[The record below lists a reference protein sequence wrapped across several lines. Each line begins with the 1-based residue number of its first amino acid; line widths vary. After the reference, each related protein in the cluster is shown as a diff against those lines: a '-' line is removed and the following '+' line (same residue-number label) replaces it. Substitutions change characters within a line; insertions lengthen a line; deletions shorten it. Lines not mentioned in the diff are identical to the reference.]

1 MSFYGQKAVVLDN
14 GSGMCKAGFAG
25 ENNPRSVFP
34 ALIGRPKHPPAML
47 LGYEPT
53 DFYIGN
59 SARNMRGILSLKYPI
74 EHGIVTDWNDMEKV
88 WWHAFV
94 NELRV
99 KPDEH
104 PMLLTEAP
112 LNPKANR
119 EKMAEIL
126 FESFQIPA
134 IHVDIQSILALYA
147 SGRTTGT
154 VIDIGDGV
162 THIVPICEG
171 YTFPHAIT
179 RVNLAGRDLT
189 DHLVRI
195 LTERGFMVR
204 TSAEKDIAR
213 EIKEKL
219 CYVAL
224 NFDKELALA
233 NDEEYSSVF
242 ERSYRLPD
250 GQLLNISSERFRAP
264 EAIFQPSMVGSEADG
279 VHVNLYKCITKCDI
293 DMRRELYGNIVL
305 SGGTVMLPGIEE
317 RMRTEVSALC
327 PAAVKVKIVAPAE
340 RKFSVWIGGSIL
352 ATLPTFEQ
360 MWISKQEYEENGS
373 AIVHTR

>member
-1 MSFYGQKAVVLDN
+1 
-14 GSGMCKAGFAG
+14 MCKAGFAG

-34 ALIGRPKHPPAML
+34 ALIGRPKHPPAMV

-195 LTERGFMVR
+195 LSERGYMVR

-233 NDEEYSSVF
+233 NDEEYSSLF

-250 GQLLNISSERFRAP
+250 GQLLKISSERFRAP

-327 PAAVKVKIVAPAE
+327 PAAVKVKIIAPAE